1 MANRRAGKG
10 RPSRG
15 GGGRREGR
23 KKRKKRESIGQL
35 TDGWLVLVPLR
46 LFLVRLKAAK
56 GALITQLGRKG
67 RLIYLQRHR

>member
-15 GGGRREGR
+15 GGGRRAGR

-56 GALITQLGRKG
+56 GGLNYATRSKG
-67 RLIYLQRHR
+67 ASNLFAAT